1 MLKKLAAATLASV
14 GLFCVNMA
22 PTFAR
27 PTENFTVYKSF
38 YPSTCRLNLNG
49 TTYSC
54 DYVVVGAF
62 NDGSGNLKLCS
73 QQYCL
78 ILEVTASQ
86 LANIASQRDFYVYQM
101 SWQQGS
107 SIVSDWNSSMRCGI
121 SSTDGIG
128 CIGTSDNGAE
138 IAIYTE

>member
-1 MLKKLAAATLASV
+1 VLIWRQHDS
-14 GLFCVNMA
+14 
-22 PTFAR
+22 R

-38 YPSTCRLNLNG
+38 YPSTCRLTLNG
-49 TTYSC
+49 TTYFC

-78 ILEVTASQ
+78 ILELTASQ
-86 LANIASQRDFYVYQM
+86 LANVASQRDFYVYQM
-101 SWQQGS
+101 SWQQAS

-128 CIGTSDNGAE
+128 CIGTSDNGAVQY
-138 IAIYTE
+138 IHNNASLIYH